1 MKDLYPSRSSDQP
14 AIIERQEPVAWRDW
28 HPGSPLSREQYESWC
43 RDGFL
48 ILEDVFDPGELE
60 IFHEELNDLRRS
72 PRIRSLEE
80 CITEPKHNEMRS
92 LFAPHRHSDVYSALM
107 SDARLL
113 DIAEFLLDSQVY
125 IHQARVNFK
134 PRFRGKDFYWHSD
147 FETWHTEDGMP
158 GMRCLSM
165 SITLT
170 ENTPW
175 NGPLLLMP
183 GSQHYYVSCVG
194 STPDNHFRNSLK
206 EQVIGTPDEDSLA
219 KLAANGVR
227 GATGKPGT
235 VTLFD
240 CNTMHGSSS
249 NISPWPR
256 SNIFF
261 VYNSVANKLVEPF
274 AAPGRRPEYIA
285 ERAWTTGLEP
295 GRPDYR
301 RLTRPLPSTG

>member
-1 MKDLYPSRSSDQP
+1 MKDLYPSRVYDQP
-14 AIIERQEPVAWRDW
+14 EIIERKDPVAWRDW
-28 HPGSPLSREQYESWC
+28 HHRAPLTREQYESWC

-48 ILEDVFDPGELE
+48 ILEDVFDPSELD
-60 IFHEELNDLRRS
+60 IFTEELNSLRQSRH
-72 PRIRSLEE
+72 IRSLEE
-80 CITEPKHNEMRS
+80 CITESQHNEMRS
-92 LFAPHRHSDVYSALM
+92 LFAPHRHSDVYIALM
-107 SDARLL
+107 TDARLL
-113 DIAEFLLDSQVY
+113 EIAEFLLDSQVY

-158 GMRCLSM
+158 RMRCLSM

-183 GSQHYYVSCVG
+183 GSQRYYVSCVG
-194 STPDNHFRNSLK
+194 RTPDNHFRNSLK
-206 EQVIGTPDEDSLA
+206 EQIIGTPDEQSLA
-219 KLAANGVR
+219 RLAANGVR

-261 VYNSVANKLVEPF
+261 VYNSVANRLEEPF

-285 ERAWTTGLEP
+285 ERSWTGGLEP
-295 GRPDYR
+295 RRPDYR
-301 RLTRPLPSTG
+301 RLIRPLPSTG